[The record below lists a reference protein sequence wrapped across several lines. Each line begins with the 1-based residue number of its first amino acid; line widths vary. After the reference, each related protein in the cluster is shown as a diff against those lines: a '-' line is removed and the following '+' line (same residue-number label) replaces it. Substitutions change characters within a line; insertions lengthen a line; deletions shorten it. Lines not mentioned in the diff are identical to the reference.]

1 MRLAIA
7 PLANSGRSF
16 LFYEQGFTESLNLL
30 RAGGVKMRRQS
41 LLVGMPSAPLL
52 VIIALART
60 LLWRA
65 F

>member
-1 MRLAIA
+1 
-7 PLANSGRSF
+7 
-16 LFYEQGFTESLNLL
+16 
-30 RAGGVKMRRQS
+30 MRRQS